1 MTITLTREEAQQVLD
16 ALEGSIDAQQ
26 WEIDDHI
33 TKYGEWYRPQRV
45 ECMKQQLADTN
56 KTIETLRTRLSQ
68 PEPAKLW
75 LWKNFVDGKPEYW
88 AFDNP
93 YPTNLED
100 GDPQTLGQPCGYAI
114 FKPSRDGSNGR
125 TEEQV
130 LREMASVKLKPQL
143 EPKPVAWLVENKQ
156 NPTRRYVYT
165 AEQLQELGYGN
176 ISTEPFNILAPL
188 YTAPPQREWVGLT
201 DDEVDEAEKEF
212 GVWRGRV
219 AKQSFESGAWWA
231 NEKLLEKNT

>member
-1 MTITLTREEAQQVLD
+1 VITFTREEAQQVLN
-16 ALEGSIDAQQ
+16 ALEHAQATEPI
-26 WEIDDHI
+26 W
-33 TKYGEWYRPQRV
+33 
-45 ECMKQQLADTN
+45 
-56 KTIETLRTRLSQ
+56 KTPIREAKETLRTRLAQ

-93 YPTNLED
+93 YPRNLND
-100 GDPQTLGQPCGYAI
+100 GDPQTIGQPCGYAI

-130 LREMASVKLKPQL
+130 LREMASVKSKPQL

-188 YTAPPQREWVGLT
+188 YTAPPQRVYCSCGDGIVP
-201 DDEVDEAEKEF
+201 DD
-212 GVWRGRV
+212 
-219 AKQSFESGAWWA
+219 GA
-231 NEKLLEKNT
+231 LCGTCVSLREKNT

>member
-16 ALEGSIDAQQ
+16 ALEDAA
-26 WEIDDHI
+26 DHI
-33 TKYGEWYRPQRV
+33 GCPDDDDAIGVARR
-45 ECMKQQLADTN
+45 
-56 KTIETLRTRLSQ
+56 TLRARLAQ
-68 PEPAKLW
+68 PEPKKLW
-75 LWKNFVDGKPEYW
+75 LWKNFVDGRPEYW

-114 FKPSRDGSNGR
+114 FKPSRDGSSGR

-130 LREMASVKLKPQL
+130 LREMASVKSKPQL

-188 YTAPPQREWVGLT
+188 YTAPPQRNWQGLT
-201 DDEVDEAEKEF
+201 DEEYEAMAEQYVTNCYFDTLKYARAIE
-212 GVWRGRV
+212 
-219 AKQSFESGAWWA
+219 AKL
-231 NEKLLEKNT
+231 KEKNT